1 MIFLGH
7 CPDNVG
13 LVAKICKFFAERGIN
28 ITNLEEHTE
37 ARRFFIRIEAQGLEE
52 EERMLPSAFEQISD
66 EINMVFCFFDSRKKT
81 KIALFCS
88 GTLHCPLEI
97 LSRQLSGT
105 LHTEIAYIISNKPSI
120 ERIAKMFSIRFFYT
134 ATQNGS
140 FAHEVRQLEILKNA
154 PVDLIALARYMKVL
168 SNDFLIKVSV
178 PVINI
183 HHSFLPSFV
192 GGRPYEMAYKRG
204 VKIIGATAHFVTQA
218 LDEGPI
224 ISQDVLPVGHS
235 FSIEEMKRSGANIE
249 KSVFAEAV
257 QKFSEHK
264 IIEWQGRT
272 IVFR

>member
-13 LVAKICKFFAERGIN
+13 LVAKICQFFAKHGIN
-28 ITNLEEHTE
+28 ITNLEEHAE
-37 ARRFFIRIEAQGLEE
+37 ARRFFIRIEAQRLEE
-52 EERMLPSAFEQISD
+52 GQPMLSSAFEPIAD
-66 EINMVFCFFDSRKKT
+66 ELDLVYGFFDSRKTT

-97 LSRQLSGT
+97 ISRQLSGA
-105 LHTEIAYIISNKPSI
+105 LHTEIAYVISNESTI
-120 ERIAKMFSIRFFYT
+120 QRIAEIFSIPFFYT
-134 ATQNGS
+134 PTQTGS
-140 FAHEVRQLEILKNA
+140 LVHESRQIEILKNT

-168 SNDFLIKVSV
+168 SKNFLIQASA
-178 PVINI
+178 PIINI

-192 GGRPYEMAYKRG
+192 GGKPYEMAYRRG

-224 ISQDVLPVGHS
+224 ISQDVLPIDHS
-235 FSIEEMKRSGANIE
+235 FSIHEMKRSGANIE

-264 IIEWQGRT
+264 IIEWKGRT

>member
-13 LVAKICKFFAERGIN
+13 LVAKICNFFAERGISLA
-28 ITNLEEHTE
+28 NLEEHTE
-37 ARRFFIRIEAQGLEE
+37 AKHFFIRIEAEG
-52 EERMLPSAFEQISD
+52 SAADREKLAAEFRVISD
-66 EINMVFCFFDSRKKT
+66 EIGMDFTFFDLQKKT

-105 LHTEIAYIISNKPSI
+105 LNSEILCIISNDSAI
-120 ERIAKMFSIRFFYT
+120 EAVAEKFAIPFF
-134 ATQNGS
+134 AVPTQNGS
-140 FAHEVRQLEILKNA
+140 FAHENRQLEILQEF
-154 PVDLIALARYMKVL
+154 PVDLIALGRYMKIL
-168 SNDFLIKVSV
+168 SKDFLVKATV

-192 GGRPYEMAYKRG
+192 GGKPYEMAYNRG
-204 VKIIGATAHFVTQA
+204 VKIVGATAHFVTEA

-224 ISQDVLPVGHS
+224 ITQDVLPVSHS
-235 FSIEEMKRSGANIE
+235 SSVEEMKRSGANVE
-249 KSVFAEAV
+249 KAVFAEAV
-257 QKFSEHK
+257 QKFAEHK

>member
-7 CPDNVG
+7 CPDTVG
-13 LVAKICKFFAERGIN
+13 LVATICKFFAERRLN

-37 ARRFFIRIEAQGLEE
+37 ASRFFIRIEAQGLEE
-52 EERMLPSAFEQISD
+52 VKQMLPSAFERIGD
-66 EINMVFCFFDSRKKT
+66 EINMAFSFFDSRKKT

-97 LSRQLSGT
+97 LSRQLCST
-105 LHTEIAYIISNKPSI
+105 LHTEIAYIISNESAM
-120 ERIAKMFSIRFFYT
+120 ERIAEMFSIPFFYT
-134 ATQNGS
+134 PTHKGS
-140 FAHEVRQLEILKNA
+140 FAHEDRQLKVLKNT

-168 SNDFLIKVSV
+168 SRDLLIQVSV

-249 KSVFAEAV
+249 KAVFAEAV

-264 IIEWQGRT
+264 IIEWEGRT

>member
-37 ARRFFIRIEAQGLEE
+37 ASRFFIRIEAQGLE

-105 LHTEIAYIISNKPSI
+105 LHTEIAYIISNKSSI
-120 ERIAKMFSIRFFYT
+120 EGIAKMFSIPFFYT
-134 ATQNGS
+134 ATQNDS
-140 FAHEVRQLEILKNA
+140 FKHEVRQLEILKNA

-168 SNDFLIKVSV
+168 SKDFLTKVSV

-264 IIEWQGRT
+264 IIEWKGRT

>member
-13 LVAKICKFFAERGIN
+13 LVAKICRFFAERVIN

-37 ARRFFIRIEAQGLEE
+37 ARRFFIRIEAQRLEE
-52 EERMLPSAFEQISD
+52 RQPMLPSAFERIAD
-66 EINMVFCFFDSRKKT
+66 ELDMVYSFFDSQKKT

-97 LSRQLSGT
+97 ISRQLSGA
-105 LHTEIAYIISNKPSI
+105 LHTEIAYIISNESAI
-120 ERIAKMFSIRFFYT
+120 QRIAEMFSIPFFYT
-134 ATQNGS
+134 PTQNGTL
-140 FAHEVRQLEILKNA
+140 AHESRQIEILKNA
-154 PVDLIALARYMKVL
+154 PVDLIALARYMKLL
-168 SNDFLIKVSV
+168 SNNFLIQASS

-224 ISQDVLPVGHS
+224 ISQDILPIDHS
-235 FSIEEMKRSGANIE
+235 FSIHEMKRSGANVE

-264 IIEWQGRT
+264 IIEWKGRT

>member
-13 LVAKICKFFAERGIN
+13 LIARICKFFAERGIN

-37 ARRFFIRIEAQGLEE
+37 SRRFFIRIEAEGLEE
-52 EERMLPSAFEQISD
+52 GTRVLASAFECIGN
-66 EINMVFCFFDSRKKT
+66 EIDMDFSFFDSREKPR
-81 KIALFCS
+81 IALFCS
-88 GTLHCPLEI
+88 KTLHCPLEI
-97 LSRQLSGT
+97 LSRQLSGA
-105 LHTEIAYIISNKPSI
+105 LDIEVPYIISNESAI
-120 ERIAKMFSIRFFYT
+120 EEIANMFSIPFFYIP
-134 ATQNGS
+134 TQDRS
-140 FAHEVRQLEILKNA
+140 FTHEGRQLEILNNS
-154 PVDLIALARYMKVL
+154 PVNLIALGRYMKVL
-168 SNDFLIKVSV
+168 SRDFLIKVSA

-192 GGRPYEMAYKRG
+192 GSRPYEMAYRRG
-204 VKIIGATAHFVTQA
+204 VKIIGATAHFVTEA
-218 LDEGPI
+218 IDEGPI
-224 ISQDVLPVGHS
+224 ITQDVLPVGHS

-264 IIEWQGRT
+264 IIEWKGRT